1 MPQVSILTPHLMSLL
16 EANTNLHWE
25 IEGLSGEWKHLKPII
40 RIESL
45 TSKFIHDKPVLGAYS
60 HETLFMREAELQI
73 DLLASLIDLEWR
85 ISQFKANAV
94 ELPLDYDES
103 SGWYIAGFKSKQQQS
118 NFDWLDFYH
127 RLQLVDVKQ
136 FSWQLLSPSN
146 VHNRGCLLY
155 TSDAADE

>member
-1 MPQVSILTPHLMSLL
+1 MNLPRLLSQWYRLMRAVLVLACILALLVIFLGRLLMPQVSILKPHLLNLL
-16 EANTNLHWE
+16 EANTDLHWE

-45 TSKFIHDKPVLGAYS
+45 TSKFIHDKPLLGAYS

-73 DLLASLIDLEWR
+73 ALLASLIDLEWR

-103 SGWYIAGFKSKQQQS
+103 
-118 NFDWLDFYH
+118 
-127 RLQLVDVKQ
+127 
-136 FSWQLLSPSN
+136 
-146 VHNRGCLLY
+146 
-155 TSDAADE
+155 